1 MKKLAKKKGR
11 QQEAGTTMIVDE
23 EKLGASSDEDD
34 IYEDLSC
41 ELAEIR
47 KDKNVLGYI
56 LRNETSA
63 TIDIEE
69 SQRIVEYAIF
79 SSQVLESSQEISDE
93 FELGDVESVVI
104 EGEENKALFMKMGEN
119 RINVFLKKDA
129 DCSKI
134 LKKLSL

>member
-1 MKKLAKKKGR
+1 MAKKKGS
-11 QQEAGTTMIVDE
+11 QQEAATTMIVDE
-23 EKLGASSDEDD
+23 EELGASSDEDD

-69 SQRIVEYAIF
+69 SEKIVEYAIF
-79 SSQVLESSQEISDE
+79 SSQVLDSSQKISDE

-104 EGEENKALFMKMGEN
+104 EGEDAKALCMKIGEN
-119 RINVFLKKDA
+119 RINVFMKKDA

-134 LKKLSL
+134 SKKLSP

>member
-1 MKKLAKKKGR
+1 MAKKKGK
-11 QQEAGTTMIVDE
+11 QQEAATTVIVDE
-23 EKLGASSDEDD
+23 EELGASSDEDER
-34 IYEDLSC
+34 YEDLSC

-63 TIDIEE
+63 TIDIEA
-69 SQRIVEYAIF
+69 SGKIVEYAIF
-79 SSQVLESSQEISDE
+79 SSQVLDSSQEISDE

-104 EGEENKALFMKMGEN
+104 EGEEKKVLCMKIGKNK
-119 RINVFLKKDA
+119 INVFMKKDA

-134 LKKLSL
+134 SKKLSP

>member
-1 MKKLAKKKGR
+1 MAKKKRR
-11 QQEAGTTMIVDE
+11 QQEAATTVIVDE
-23 EKLGASSDEDD
+23 EELGASSDEDER
-34 IYEDLSC
+34 YEDLSC

-69 SQRIVEYAIF
+69 SGKIVEYAIF
-79 SSQVLESSQEISDE
+79 SSQVLDSSQEISDE

-104 EGEENKALFMKMGEN
+104 EGEEKKVLCMKIGKNK
-119 RINVFLKKDA
+119 INVFMKKDA

-134 LKKLSL
+134 SKKLSP

>member
-1 MKKLAKKKGR
+1 MAKKKGK
-11 QQEAGTTMIVDE
+11 QQEAATTVVVDE
-23 EKLGASSDEDD
+23 EELGASSDEDER
-34 IYEDLSC
+34 YEDLSC

-69 SQRIVEYAIF
+69 SGKIVEYAIF
-79 SSQVLESSQEISDE
+79 SSQVLDSSQEISDE

-104 EGEENKALFMKMGEN
+104 EGEEKKVLCMKIGKNK
-119 RINVFLKKDA
+119 INVFMKKDA

-134 LKKLSL
+134 SKKLSP

>member
-1 MKKLAKKKGR
+1 MAKKKGR
-11 QQEAGTTMIVDE
+11 QQEAATTMIVDE
-23 EKLGASSDEDD
+23 EELGASPDEDD
-34 IYEDLSC
+34 IYENLSC

-69 SQRIVEYAIF
+69 SERIVEYAIF
-79 SSQVLESSQEISDE
+79 SSQVLDSSQEISDE

-104 EGEENKALFMKMGEN
+104 EGEDKNALIMKVGKNK
-119 RINVFLKKDA
+119 INVFLKKDA

-134 LKKLSL
+134 SKRLSP

>member
-1 MKKLAKKKGR
+1 MAKKKGR
-11 QQEAGTTMIVDE
+11 QQEAATTVIVDE
-23 EKLGASSDEDD
+23 EELGASSDEDD

-63 TIDIEE
+63 TIDIDE
-69 SQRIVEYAIF
+69 SGKIVEYAIF
-79 SSQVLESSQEISDE
+79 SSQVLDSSQEISDE

-104 EGEENKALFMKMGEN
+104 EGEEKKVLCMKIGEN
-119 RINVFLKKDA
+119 RINVFMKKDA

-134 LKKLSL
+134 SKRLSP

>member
-1 MKKLAKKKGR
+1 MAKKKGS
-11 QQEAGTTMIVDE
+11 QQEAATTMIVDE
-23 EKLGASSDEDD
+23 EELGASSDEDD

-69 SQRIVEYAIF
+69 SGKIVEYAIF
-79 SSQVLESSQEISDE
+79 SSQVLDSSQEISDT
-93 FELGDVESVVI
+93 FELGEVESVVT
-104 EGEENKALFMKMGEN
+104 EGEESKALCMKIGEN
-119 RINVFLKKDA
+119 KINVFMKKGV

-134 LKKLSL
+134 LKKLSP